1 MGRKIPM
8 KTLSAT
14 YKGNRTLEL
23 SQDLQL
29 PENASVLVVLLE
41 DDELAMRDHLQAHV
55 EATFSRLWNDE
66 EDDVWNDYL

>member
-1 MGRKIPM
+1 M
-8 KTLSAT
+8 KTLTAT

-23 SQDLQL
+23 SQDPQL

-41 DDELAMRDHLQAHV
+41 DGDEGAMRDHLQAHAQV
-55 EATFSRLWNDE
+55 TFARLWDNE